1 MYTRGPCAWTYM
13 CRSTR
18 PAGRPLEQV
27 SLAPVVPRRRE
38 DVDDHRTLVTDVH
51 LVRNVRR
58 NAPCP
63 AGAEGARF
71 VSDTERQ
78 TAAQHDSELLVVVAV
93 LGNGASRVE
102 LDNRQ
107 RQSLAVHGA
116 RGHAVP
122 NLPQIEFVELPERC
136 HVATLL
142 AGRLERLVQVGWQ
155 R

>member
-1 MYTRGPCAWTYM
+1 MDTDRNLLFA
-13 CRSTR
+13 
-18 PAGRPLEQV
+18 V
-27 SLAPVVPRRRE
+27 LALQT
-38 DVDDHRTLVTDVH
+38 DFIDTLVF
-51 LVRNVRR
+51 RR
-58 NAPCP
+58 VEQSFMKPEHRLAQIFQF
-63 AGAEGARF
+63 GARF

-78 TAAQHDSELLVVVAV
+78 AAAQHDSELLVVVAV

-107 RQSLAVHGA
+107 RQSFAVHGA